1 MKLYNVLIKK
11 QLLQEN
17 ATNGM
22 IICMRREYDI
32 EPLNKIIFSKLV
44 IDGHLD
50 KHSDHIDDE
59 LIKKLIRSLDGQR
72 VDPAKEADGFK
83 YFASTIK
90 ENNKWYKLV
99 WLLEDNSLYIGVITA
114 FRDRRIK

>member
-1 MKLYNVLIKK
+1 MKLYNALIKNR
-11 QLLQEN
+11 LLQKN
-17 ATNGM
+17 ATSGM

-32 EPLNKIIFSKLV
+32 EPLNINKIFINKLIV
-44 IDGHLD
+44 DGHLD

-59 LIKKLIRSLDGQR
+59 LIKKIIRSLDGQR

-90 ENNKWYKLV
+90 ENDK
-99 WLLEDNSLYIGVITA
+99 
-114 FRDRRIK
+114 